1 MKKQKG
7 GAYGI
12 EINDTLITSL
22 SGPVSFYYLKPNVA
36 NPYDMKYFPYDMKYF
51 PLIILFGDIH
61 GSKEGS
67 CVSCSCSKEEGK
79 CCYTISDHSFL
90 QLLDTLGSE
99 LHPIDFYTETF
110 LVGTNK
116 GFVDND
122 YMDDLT
128 TKDMVTC
135 YQRTLRG
142 TEYNKCPTKKI
153 RWQAGDPRQA
163 GDTFGKQGEDYYYY
177 YEDETVKQL
186 VDKNI
191 NGKRYIDTIPKKF
204 RDDAYIEFQFTGL
217 LDELYYIFKYLL
229 LKDYEFATYRIDRFN
244 KLLLKSEF
252 KTLDKFLTL
261 LNTLYDEKTKLLNTD
276 KFSETFFSMMTR
288 KNSLIFKQI
297 MKQEYLPFKDIN
309 YWSKM
314 YAESLRHKFNDSG
327 TNPLAPEDLKKLL
340 LNVESVVTDI
350 DGYFRDYDEFYLA
363 PDIRAWRVILFNLLV
378 AIQSP
383 LLDIYTITRIFKKP
397 EGGNRSSLS
406 FGYFG
411 NNHVKNI
418 VDILLATNKYI
429 LVNSIPSSDD
439 TNRCLDIN
447 FSLNLDEEVGMYN
460 ELLSLY

>member
-1 MKKQKG
+1 MKSITKKNKRRRNNKKTKVRKINKRRRKIYKQKG

-22 SGPVSFYYLKPNVA
+22 SGPVSFYYLKPNVE
-36 NPYDMKYFPYDMKYF
+36 NPYDMRYF

-116 GFVDND
+116 GFING

-163 GDTFGKQGEDYYYY
+163 GDTFGKQGEVYYY
-177 YEDETVKQL
+177 YEEDETVIQL
-186 VDKNI
+186 LDKNI
-191 NGKRYIDTIPKKF
+191 NGKSYIDTIPKQF
-204 RDDAYIEFQFTGL
+204 IDDAYIEFQFTGL

-229 LKDYEFATYRIDRFN
+229 LKDHELATYRIDRFN
-244 KLLLKSEF
+244 KLLLKSKF

-261 LNTLYDEKTKLLNTD
+261 LNTLYDEETKLLNTD

-288 KNSLIFKQI
+288 ENSLIFKQI

-314 YAESLRHKFNDSG
+314 YAESLRHKFIDSG
-327 TNPLAPEDLKKLL
+327 DYPLDPEDFKPVLV
-340 LNVESVVTDI
+340 NVESVVTDI
-350 DGYFRDYDEFYLA
+350 DGYFRDYDEFDLSR
-363 PDIRAWRVILFNLLV
+363 DIRDWTYVVGILQV
-378 AIQSP
+378 AIGSP
-383 LLDIYTITRIFKKP
+383 LLDIYTITRILKKP

-411 NNHVKNI
+411 NNWKQPFI
-418 VDILLATNKYI
+418 DW
-429 LVNSIPSSDD
+429 
-439 TNRCLDIN
+439 
-447 FSLNLDEEVGMYN
+447 F
-460 ELLSLY
+460 